1 MQGSA
6 MPAIER
12 AKAGD
17 YLAKLGDPRK
27 SVTHIE
33 HMEFCFVPA
42 GPFLMGSDP
51 EFDKYTRDEETPQHQ
66 VDMSAYYLAR
76 YPVTQAQYQL
86 FVNDGGYANPDF
98 WEEAIADKLWK
109 TGKFDNRKDAKHYG
123 GPFDLP
129 NHPVVGI
136 IWYEACAFARWLTH
150 TCQTKGMI
158 SSKIAFRLPTEA
170 QWEKASRGGVEQ
182 PESPCIVSISEIDSS
197 PPKIKL
203 KAGRK
208 RIYPWGDTFDQERLN
223 SYETGIRST
232 SGVGCFYTGQSIYGC
247 EEMSGNV
254 REWCYDRYASDYYQ

>member
-170 QWEKASRGGVEQ
+170 QWEKASRGVEQ